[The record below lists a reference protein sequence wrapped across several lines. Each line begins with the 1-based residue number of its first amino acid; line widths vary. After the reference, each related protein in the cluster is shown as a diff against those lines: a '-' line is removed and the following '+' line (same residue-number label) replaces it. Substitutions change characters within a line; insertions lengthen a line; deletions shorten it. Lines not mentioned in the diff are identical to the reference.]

1 MNFRL
6 LPASATPD
14 AARLVSARGLRAFA
28 DGFISITLPAYLIA
42 RGFNAWEVG
51 VLSTVTLLGSAAATL
66 AVGWLAAG
74 FRRRTLLLSAAVLM
88 TATGLAFAAFD
99 TFWPLLLV
107 AAVGTLNPS
116 SGDSS
121 VFLPLEHA
129 ALAEAAADKDRTA
142 LFARYSIVASLG
154 GAFGALFSGAPAL
167 LVAGGDVPLA
177 AFQAMFVLYAVI
189 GLTVGMLY
197 RRLEKAS
204 AASVEASAP
213 LGPSRG
219 RVFGLAA
226 VFAIDNFGSG
236 LIVQSMVA
244 LWFFERFDLP
254 LTATANVFFASNL
267 LAAASYLVAV
277 PLGRRIG
284 LINTMVFTHLP
295 ANLIMMAVP
304 FMDHAW
310 LAVAL
315 WIGRSALSQMDV
327 PTRNS
332 YVMAVVTPAERAAA
346 ASFTAVP
353 RALAAALG
361 PAVAGAL
368 LTATPFGWSVLLG
381 GAFKAVYDI
390 LLWVSFRRIHPPE
403 ETR

>member
-1 MNFRL
+1 MAVRL
-6 LPASATPD
+6 LPESATPD
-14 AARLVSARGLRAFA
+14 AARLIAARGLRAFA
-28 DGFISITLPAYLIA
+28 DGFVSITLPAYLLALGFDAIA
-42 RGFNAWEVG
+42 VG
-51 VLSTVTLLGSAAATL
+51 VLSTATLLGSAAATL
-66 AVGWLAAG
+66 GVGRLAAHA
-74 FRRRTLLLSAAVLM
+74 RRRTLLIGAALLM
-88 TATGLAFAAFD
+88 AATGLAFAALD
-99 TFWPLLLV
+99 TFWPLLVV

-129 ALAEAAADKDRTA
+129 SLAGTAADKDRTS

-167 LVAGGDVPLA
+167 IAGETVPIA
-177 AFQAMFVLYAVI
+177 AFQAMFVLYAAI
-189 GLTVGMLY
+189 GIAVALLY
-197 RRLEKAS
+197 RRLERAGTT
-204 AASVEASAP
+204 AVEQAAP
-213 LGPSRG
+213 LGPSRR

-226 VFAIDNFGSG
+226 LFAIDNFGGG
-236 LIVQSMVA
+236 LIAQSMVA

-254 LTATANVFFASNL
+254 LGVTANMFFASNL
-267 LAAASYLVAV
+267 LAAASYFVAV
-277 PLGRRIG
+277 PLSRRIG

-304 FMDHAW
+304 FMDEAW

-327 PTRNS
+327 PTRTS

-353 RALAAALG
+353 RSLAAALG
-361 PAVAGAL
+361 PAAAGFL
-368 LTATPFGWSVLLG
+368 LAATPFGWSVLFA
-381 GAFKAVYDI
+381 GALKAVYD
-390 LLWVSFRRIHPPE
+390 LALYAAFRRIRPPE